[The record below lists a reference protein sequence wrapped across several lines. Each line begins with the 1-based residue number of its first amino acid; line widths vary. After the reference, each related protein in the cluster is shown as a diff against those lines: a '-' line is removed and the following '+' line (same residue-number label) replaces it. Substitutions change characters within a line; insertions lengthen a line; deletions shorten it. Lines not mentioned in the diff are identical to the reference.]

1 MKWLLAIGLVLVS
14 MMVGSFPYG
23 ENSSASD
30 RATLIAEKQIVVVP
44 QQKSET
50 RVLDFLLSDPS
61 REPGIMEVLYQAQQD
76 KLLAKLEIEKELQLN
91 SVKIQSV
98 VGELKSRI
106 GKTWY
111 VFSGSTPRG
120 WDCSGMVRWAY
131 EQLGVS
137 VEHSATKQGNS
148 GTKVRTPK
156 IGDIV
161 VFGYKGSKSYYHSS
175 IYIGDDKVIHAGFKK
190 GTTTSI
196 IALDDP
202 SFKNSTITFVRL
214 IESN

>member
-30 RATLIAEKQIVVVP
+30 RATLIAEKQIAVVP

-120 WDCSGMVRWAY
+120 WDCSGLVYWAY

>member
-30 RATLIAEKQIVVVP
+30 RTTESVETLPVVHKQEAVD
-44 QQKSET
+44 
-50 RVLDFLLSDPS
+50 VLNIFNSDNK
-61 REPGIMEVLYQAQQD
+61 EPGIMETMYLAEQD
-76 KLLAKLEIEKELQLN
+76 KFLAEERVLRELKN
-91 SVKIQSV
+91 NTERIQSV
-98 VGELKSRI
+98 VAKLKSRI

-111 VFSGSTPRG
+111 VFSGSTPSG
-120 WDCSGMVRWAY
+120 WDCSGLVYWAY
-131 EQLGVS
+131 EQLGVPL
-137 VEHSATKQGNS
+137 EHSANKQGNS

-156 IGDIV
+156 VGDIV

-175 IYIGDDKVIHAGFKK
+175 IYIGDGKVIHAGFRK
-190 GTTTSI
+190 GTTTEI
-196 IALDDP
+196 IALDSP
-202 SFKNSTITFVRL
+202 SFRHSTITFIRH

>member
-1 MKWLLAIGLVLVS
+1 MKWLLAIGLVAMSLIT
-14 MMVGSFPYG
+14 GSYPYG
-23 ENSSASD
+23 ETAGASD
-30 RATLIAEKQIVVVP
+30 ITTESVETQSVVVEKQEHKIN
-44 QQKSET
+44 
-50 RVLDFLLSDPS
+50 VLRLFNPSDK
-61 REPGIMEVLYQAQQD
+61 EPGIIQAMYLAEQD
-76 KLLAKLEIEKELQLN
+76 KILAKAEIDRALKLN
-91 SVKIQSV
+91 TDKIQSV
-98 VGELKSRI
+98 VEQLKDRV

-111 VFSGSTPRG
+111 VFSGSTPSG
-120 WDCSGMVRWAY
+120 WDCSGLVYWAY

-137 VEHSATKQGNS
+137 LEHSANKQGNS

-156 IGDIV
+156 VGDIV

-175 IYIGDDKVIHAGFKK
+175 IYIGDGKVIHAGFRK

-202 SFKNSTITFVRL
+202 SFRNSTITFIRH